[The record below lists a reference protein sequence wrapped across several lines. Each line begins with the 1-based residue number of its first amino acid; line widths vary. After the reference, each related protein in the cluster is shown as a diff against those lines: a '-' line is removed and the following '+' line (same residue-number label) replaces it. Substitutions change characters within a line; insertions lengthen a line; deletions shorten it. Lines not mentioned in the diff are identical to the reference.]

1 MFNIGATELLLILA
15 IAFLVVGPKD
25 LPKVGRALG
34 KLVRYIRNLMDEV
47 KREAGLDEV
56 EEAMK
61 EASKAV
67 SSTDPTG
74 IKGTMRDVEST
85 LKDVEKEL
93 NEAQK

>member
-34 KLVRYIRNLMDEV
+34 KLVRYIQNLMNEV

-56 EEAMK
+56 EEAIK

-74 IKGTMRDVEST
+74 IKST

>member
-34 KLVRYIRNLMDEV
+34 KLVRYIQNLMNEV
-47 KREAGLDEV
+47 KREAGLDEI

-74 IKGTMRDVEST
+74 IKST

-93 NEAQK
+93 DEAQK

>member
-25 LPKVGRALG
+25 LPKIGRALG
-34 KLVRYIRNLMDEV
+34 KLVRYIQNLMNEV

-74 IKGTMRDVEST
+74 IKST

>member
-34 KLVRYIRNLMDEV
+34 KFVRYIRNLISEV

-56 EEAMK
+56 EAAMK

-67 SSTDPTG
+67 SSPDPTG
-74 IKGTMRDVEST
+74 IKSTVREVENT

-93 NEAQK
+93 NEVQK